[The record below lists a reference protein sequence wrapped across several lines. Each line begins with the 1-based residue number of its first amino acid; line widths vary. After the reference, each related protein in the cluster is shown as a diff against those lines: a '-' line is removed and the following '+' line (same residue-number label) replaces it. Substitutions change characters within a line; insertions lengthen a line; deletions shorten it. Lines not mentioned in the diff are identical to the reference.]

1 MMIRNGAR
9 IWVKKIG
16 VWGRVAARTPNGMLL
31 IDDLTWP
38 TGRPKNAPTAI
49 SAWPH
54 QVVVKEVMNK
64 RISHLNGSE
73 INTNVKEAGR

>member
-1 MMIRNGAR
+1 MMIHNGAR
-9 IWVKKIG
+9 VWVKKIG

-38 TGRPKNAPTAI
+38 TGRPKNAPIAI

-54 QVVVKEVMNK
+54 QVISKKEVMAK
-64 RISHLNGSE
+64 RAIHLNGKL
-73 INTNVKEAGR
+73 NTNVKEAR